1 MRSTMSANRITITRK
16 IDGRA
21 FSVDVP
27 TVERRAGEVGV
38 DLEMARGAEVAIAC
52 AVAAGPPSAAGLR
65 YIRGALGM
73 SGVRLAELLD
83 VRPETLS
90 RWESGASNFDRTT
103 WLAVG
108 ALARER
114 AGMPLSTVEAS
125 LEALA
130 HGLERQK
137 QVVVRFFLA
146 DVLLLQRALAPAL
159 VPSRPQA
166 DARARFWR
174 IGRCGDVGVEVV
186 DPSFTDATWGVGTT
200 AVSYVA
206 DRGRTIIIVD
216 PANEA
221 AVTTFPAR
229 LAEAERAREAQA
241 ASAS

>member
-1 MRSTMSANRITITRK
+1 MAAKRITISRK
-16 IDGRA
+16 INGRT

-27 TVERRAGEVGV
+27 TVEREPGEVGV
-38 DLEMARGAEVAIAC
+38 EVEMARGAELAIAC

-90 RWESGASNFDRTT
+90 RWESSVSNFDRTT

-114 AGMPLSTVEAS
+114 AGMPLSAVEAS

-130 HGLERQK
+130 HGPKPPK
-137 QVVVRFFLA
+137 QVRVPFFLG
-146 DVLLLQRALAPAL
+146 DVLLLQEALAPKL
-159 VPSRPQA
+159 TPCRPQV
-166 DARARFWR
+166 DARGRFWR
-174 IGRCGDVGVEVV
+174 IGRCGDVSVEVV
-186 DPSFTDATWGVGTT
+186 DPSFSDPTRGVGPS

-206 DRGRTIIIVD
+206 DHGQTIIIVD
-216 PANEA
+216 ATDEA
-221 AVTTFPAR
+221 AVKTFPAR
-229 LAEAERAREAQA
+229 LAEAERARGGLA
-241 ASAS
+241 ARA